1 MHTPD
6 DQKIYLRSKY
16 ILTTIRVT
24 VTVTV
29 ALDCPCDCPMEC
41 PWTVRRTVRGQA
53 VFHIHFSGLAF
64 KVSENPRF
72 SRHLIF
78 AGKTGCNGPFPWTF
92 CGFENGLSVDCPLE
106 CPRTVR
112 RTKQTGGAGRM
123 PVQAV
128 RLFFHGLSCTLSAFL
143 DAECPRIF
151 HGHSGGHGMRAGSQR
166 LPPSNHFLQFTS
178 SPSSTATSLATGFP
192 HLTTKTS
199 SARAASIQASGFLCN
214 SGTVIIFMR

>member
-1 MHTPD
+1 MVLSITKQAVIRPD

-78 AGKTGCNGPFPWTF
+78 TGKTGCNGPFPWTF
-92 CGFENGLSVDCPLE
+92 FGFEIGLSVDCPLE

-112 RTKQTGGAGRM
+112 RTKQTGGAGWM

-128 RLFFHGLSCTLSAFL
+128 RLFFHGLSCALSAFL

-151 HGHSGGHGMRAGSQR
+151 HGHSVGQWCRRQPHAVSGGICPGLGQGVWPTLR
-166 LPPSNHFLQFTS
+166 LPGCGPGHPLGEVPGRDSRRS
-178 SPSSTATSLATGFP
+178 
-192 HLTTKTS
+192 
-199 SARAASIQASGFLCN
+199 R
-214 SGTVIIFMR
+214 